1 MLEPLPMGN
10 ALLSLNISKY
20 KSFIIEHSSIYY
32 NCRTLSNGQRGE
44 VYEIN
49 GDQVA
54 VIFDPPEE
62 VVADSNKD
70 EADKVQ
76 NAKPAV
82 YWVDSMLL
90 VPSVHI
96 AIFSLDMP
104 AIYRSFLFVLLAQD
118 IERDHDTQAEDWHIA
133 LEALCEVFYLNITV
147 YI

>member
-20 KSFIIEHSSIYY
+20 KSFIIEHSSVCY

-62 VVADSNKD
+62 VVADGNKD

-76 NAKPAV
+76 NATPAV

-90 VPSVHI
+90 VPSIHI
-96 AIFSLDMP
+96 CYIQFGHVRNLALFSFCTSSSG
-104 AIYRSFLFVLLAQD
+104 Y
-118 IERDHDTQAEDWHIA
+118 
-133 LEALCEVFYLNITV
+133 
-147 YI
+147 

>member
-1 MLEPLPMGN
+1 MGD
-10 ALLSLNISKY
+10 ALLSLNICKY

-62 VVADSNKD
+62 VVADGNKD

-90 VPSVHI
+90 VPSIHI
-96 AIFSLDMP
+96 CYIQFGHACNLPFFSFCTSSSG
-104 AIYRSFLFVLLAQD
+104 Y
-118 IERDHDTQAEDWHIA
+118 
-133 LEALCEVFYLNITV
+133 
-147 YI
+147 